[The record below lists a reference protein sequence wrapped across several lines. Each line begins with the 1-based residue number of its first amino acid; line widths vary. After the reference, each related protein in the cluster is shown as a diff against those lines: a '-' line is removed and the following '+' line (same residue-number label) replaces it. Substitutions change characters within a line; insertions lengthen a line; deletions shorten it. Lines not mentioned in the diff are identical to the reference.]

1 MPDRR
6 RRQAN
11 VLVILHLVSFGL
23 SGLNVGT
30 GFPKRHGGNAVFV
43 ATRGFFGAV
52 RQVNQRLRF
61 GVVNTAQFHVFEKY
75 AFGFFENHFTGV

>member
-6 RRQAN
+6 RSQAN
-11 VLVILHLVSFGL
+11 VLVILRLVSFGL
-23 SGLNVGT
+23 RGLNVST
-30 GFPKRHGGNAVFV
+30 RFPQRHGGNTVLV

-61 GVVNTAQFHVFEKY
+61 GVVNTAQFHVFEK
-75 AFGFFENHFTGV
+75 H